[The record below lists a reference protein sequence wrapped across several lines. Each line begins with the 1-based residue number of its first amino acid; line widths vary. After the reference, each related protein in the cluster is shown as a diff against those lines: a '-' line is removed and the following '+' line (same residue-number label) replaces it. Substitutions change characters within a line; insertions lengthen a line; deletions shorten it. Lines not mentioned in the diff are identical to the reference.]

1 MPVTTIDAK
10 VLSSNKS
17 SQSGLLVKED
27 KYTNMGQKD
36 YIIHEAMKLVSL
48 NGYLNTGINDIIKSS
63 NSSNGGVYHYF
74 NSKEDLFYVVLEEA
88 QRIWREKTLDKL
100 DQINNPVDK
109 IIQLLMNYKDNYL
122 RYYEMFPGG

>member
-48 NGYLNTGINDIIKSS
+48 NGYLNTGIIDIIKSS
-63 NSSNGGVYHYF
+63 NSSNGGGSIIILIPKKIF
-74 NSKEDLFYVVLEEA
+74 FMWSLKKPKEFGVKKP
-88 QRIWREKTLDKL
+88 WT
-100 DQINNPVDK
+100 N
-109 IIQLLMNYKDNYL
+109 
-122 RYYEMFPGG
+122 

>member
-1 MPVTTIDAK
+1 MTTIDAK

-63 NSSNGGVYHYF
+63 NSSNGGVHHYF

-109 IIQLLMNYKDNYL
+109 IIQLLMNYKNNYL